1 MSSGGGAIRTLQ
13 CQGSNKLDNVEGDG
27 SEINLKKNHIPNN
40 FVSTELKLV
49 KLNGC

>member
-27 SEINLKKNHIPNN
+27 SEIN
-40 FVSTELKLV
+40 F
-49 KLNGC
+49 

>member
-27 SEINLKKNHIPNN
+27 SEIDLKK
-40 FVSTELKLV
+40 LKNSSLFM
-49 KLNGC
+49 

>member
-27 SEINLKKNHIPNN
+27 SEISQKKIIYLAIL
-40 FVSTELKLV
+40 FQ
-49 KLNGC
+49 LNYS

>member
-27 SEINLKKNHIPNN
+27 SEINFKKIIYL
-40 FVSTELKLV
+40 SR
-49 KLNGC
+49 

>member
-27 SEINLKKNHIPNN
+27 SEINLKKNHITNN

>member
-27 SEINLKKNHIPNN
+27 SEKIKKNHNRN
-40 FVSTELKLV
+40 
-49 KLNGC
+49 

>member
-27 SEINLKKNHIPNN
+27 SEINFKKKSYIKQFCFNW
-40 FVSTELKLV
+40 TEDS
-49 KLNGC
+49 